1 MPSTE
6 LKQPGS
12 KTIMKSTTCSTNL
25 KTLRL
30 SIRFKPQVCIIHFHL
45 VTIFFLLTI
54 YIFPVILMAVSQLE
68 SLRGGWQKALYQTTT
83 STFFMSS
90 NLLNL
95 FICHYWSFSSANLC
109 FNQISYQGHNQSQ
122 SKGNWLIY
130 IVDAT
135 SKKLT
140 HNYLVLQLEILVLY
154 LQKQHNE
161 QVSIC
166 SLCKACILSEIGDL
180 LSK

>member
-1 MPSTE
+1 
-6 LKQPGS
+6 
-12 KTIMKSTTCSTNL
+12 
-25 KTLRL
+25 
-30 SIRFKPQVCIIHFHL
+30 
-45 VTIFFLLTI
+45 
-54 YIFPVILMAVSQLE
+54 MAVNKLE

-83 STFFMSS
+83 STF
-90 NLLNL
+90 LCQA
-95 FICHYWSFSSANLC
+95 ICWIFSFATIEVFHQQISC
-109 FNQISYQGHNQSQ
+109 FNQISYQGHIQSQ